1 MHQVVISLAAN
12 RFQKKNLSRARQR
25 LGEVLSDVCFT
36 AEHWT
41 QPMNTSRK
49 DAYLNQIA
57 TGTTTMDEAT
67 LNDWLKD
74 TELQFGRTEAKRRLG
89 IVPIDL
95 DLLLFDDERR
105 HLSDWERP
113 YVKNL
118 MAELHRER

>member
-95 DLLLFDDERR
+95 DLLQYDNRKH
-105 HLSDWERP
+105 HLRDWGRS
-113 YVKNL
+113 YVKDL
-118 MAELHRER
+118 ISKL